1 MKITTIMTSDYVTPD
16 NKHSALI
23 IIDVQR
29 DFTLVGAVAEVQGTL
44 QAVPHIQH
52 LVHLYREKGYPII
65 HVVRLYREDGSN
77 VDLCRRQAIEN
88 GKQLVIPGSH
98 GAELMDELKPSSEI
112 RLNSSLLLSGQ
123 FQQIGHMEW
132 IMYKPRWGAFYN
144 TLLEK
149 HLRILGVNTIVV
161 CGCNFPNCPRT
172 TIYEASERD
181 FRIILAKDA
190 TSLVYDIGTQELMN
204 IGVSVMDTDECIAW
218 LANPRNLSDKDNV
231 VSCA

>member
-1 MKITTIMTSDYVTPD
+1 MTSNYVTPD
-16 NKHSALI
+16 SKHSALI
-23 IIDVQR
+23 IIDVQH
-29 DFTLVGAVAEVQGTL
+29 DFTLVGAVSEIQGTM
-44 QAVPHIQH
+44 QAIPYIQH
-52 LVHLYREKGYPII
+52 LVQLYREKGYPII
-65 HVVRLYREDGSN
+65 HVVRLYRADGSN
-77 VDLCRRQAIEN
+77 VELCRRPAIEN
-88 GKQLVIPGSH
+88 GSN

-204 IGVSVMDTDECIAW
+204 IGVSVMDTDECVAW
-218 LANPRNLSDKDNV
+218 LANPKMSELTRKIDGVNQQR
-231 VSCA
+231 